1 MRGKAPRPPF
11 SENQRLVLQTAGSQD
26 SGGVMS
32 DLGQMLDDFRLT
44 TAENIFRDSRIL
56 AIFLGLLRKYGI
68 YTENMLKNCSGW

>member
-11 SENQRLVLQTAGSQD
+11 SEIQRLVLQTAGSQD

-44 TAENIFRDSRIL
+44 TAENIF
-56 AIFLGLLRKYGI
+56 
-68 YTENMLKNCSGW
+68 